1 MRKSLLFVAAMFAA
15 VTVSAKE
22 IVVDLSQAAG
32 TFSSANGA
40 VTPSFASGELT
51 VDWQIIGGD
60 WDVAGVEIPIADL
73 TGVTN
78 VSFEYKGD
86 GADVVIYPYLRDV
99 EGNRWMKK
107 DYWPSA
113 QNTSWTIE
121 SFVPD
126 ECPWDAA
133 TYAFGDK
140 AFNHIGFVA
149 NPAADATGKFY
160 LRNVKITVTDATNI
174 DNIATQGKTTKII
187 RDGQILILRDGKT
200 FNALGAE
207 VK

>member
-1 MRKSLLFVAAMFAA
+1 MRKSLLIVAALFAA
-15 VTVSAKE
+15 FTVNAAV
-22 IVVDLSQAAG
+22 IDVNLSNAAG
-32 TFSSANGA
+32 TYTSPDGT
-40 VTPSFASGELT
+40 VTPAFANGELT

-78 VSFEYKGD
+78 IAFEYKGD
-86 GADVVIYPYLRDV
+86 GANVVIYPYLRDV
-99 EGNRWMKK
+99 EGNRWMKAE
-107 DYWPSA
+107 YWPNA
-113 QNTSWTIE
+113 QNTSWTSE

-133 TYAFGDK
+133 SYNFGDK
-140 AFNHIGFVA
+140 AFNFIGFVA

-160 LRNVKITVTDATNI
+160 LRNVKITVTGATNI
-174 DNIATQGKTTKII
+174 DNIAAQGKTTKII